1 MISNQKNEMT
11 SNEKNDFLDH
21 LEQQPALGAN
31 DFARLRILAK
41 DSDSYIRGRLPFVL
55 MNAVTEESLSLLMT
69 LAADPDP
76 LVRTEAYDSMSE
88 FPFQQAVD
96 LLYEAATKDPNS
108 LARSYA
114 IISWAE
120 LTRWLNQLTA
130 DIIEYADNQKNCEKS
145 KRCLLSWIYALSLFK
160 SHGIT
165 ELLTFLKDK
174 EDHLRRT
181 ALSYLSDLLDESN
194 CEEIGQGVRA
204 LLEEETV
211 LTVRTEGEK
220 ILQAIQQL
228 R

>member
-1 MISNQKNEMT
+1 
-11 SNEKNDFLDH
+11 
-21 LEQQPALGAN
+21 
-31 DFARLRILAK
+31 
-41 DSDSYIRGRLPFVL
+41 
-55 MNAVTEESLSLLMT
+55 
-69 LAADPDP
+69 
-76 LVRTEAYDSMSE
+76 E

-96 LLYEAATKDPNS
+96 LLYEAATKDPDS

-181 ALSYLSDLLDESN
+181 ALSYLSDLLD
-194 CEEIGQGVRA
+194 
-204 LLEEETV
+204 
-211 LTVRTEGEK
+211 
-220 ILQAIQQL
+220 
-228 R
+228 